1 MGAST
6 APIRSRVKCGQAG
19 AQCSAGP
26 EDSVS
31 RPRLR
36 VMTEWEAAGD
46 HTWQPRATL
55 WAAGVQGAPHAVAA
69 ATPSPGPTWAA
80 RRPLQLQLLLLLA
93 GPVLRMEGPSR
104 VISRDDLPVERA
116 LRRRT
121 EQL

>member
-69 ATPSPGPTWAA
+69 ATPVPRTYLGGPPASAA
-80 RRPLQLQLLLLLA
+80 AASASAR
-93 GPVLRMEGPSR
+93 GPCPPDGGAVPCHLSG
-104 VISRDDLPVERA
+104 
-116 LRRRT
+116 
-121 EQL
+121 